1 VEREAIPKFARKT
14 LSAFNRKV
22 DAKGVKKPWAST
34 FAAFAVN
41 SSSLRLTT
49 DD

>member
-1 VEREAIPKFARKT
+1 VEKAAIPKFARKT

-22 DAKGVKKPWAST
+22 DAKGVKKP
-34 FAAFAVN
+34 FAAFAVK